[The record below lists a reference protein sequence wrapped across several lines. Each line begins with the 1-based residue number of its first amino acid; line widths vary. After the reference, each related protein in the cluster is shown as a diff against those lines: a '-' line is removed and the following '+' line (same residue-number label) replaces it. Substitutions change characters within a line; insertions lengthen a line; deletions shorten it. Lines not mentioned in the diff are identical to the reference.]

1 MHTAPTSA
9 GSTATA
15 TTPSGFTAT
24 LLNSGGFRHDLVVTP
39 LPGLPPT
46 VNLRVM
52 TRYDHSRDPEHRR
65 EVLNLS
71 LGQEGL
77 RGFIQQLQRA
87 QTCLV
92 DHASSRDE

>member
-1 MHTAPTSA
+1 MHTATTSA
-9 GSTATA
+9 GSTAT
-15 TTPSGFTAT
+15 TRSGFTAT
-24 LLNSGGFRHDLVVTP
+24 LLNSGGFRHELVVTP

-52 TRYDHSRDPEHRR
+52 TRYDHSRDPEHCR
-65 EVLNLS
+65 EVLNVS
-71 LGQEGL
+71 MGHEGL